1 MTVEIPGYRIVR
13 VLGKGGMA
21 TVYLAVQQIFERE
34 VALKVMS
41 TALAEDPSFG
51 QRFLR
56 EARIVSQLVHP
67 NIITVYDVG
76 VHDNAY
82 YLSMEYVAGPDLKQ
96 AREKLS
102 LSQKIQIILDIAK
115 ALDFAGKKGYVHR
128 DIKPENILLRSD
140 SFSAV
145 LMDFGIARAAET
157 DFSVTQ
163 TGMALGTPHYMS
175 PEQAKGQPVDH
186 RSDLYSLGVVFY
198 YLLTGS
204 VPYHADSAVAIGIK
218 HLTEPVPTLPAHLQA
233 LQRFID
239 RLMAK
244 LPEDRYQ
251 SAAELIT
258 ELQLVDARELEK
270 RERAYLQELQDNLA
284 AHPTADPAAET
295 QLHGAVRASTAK
307 QSTGTATTSTT
318 HITRL
323 NRVAGL
329 LWQYKLLA
337 AGALLVILAAAVIV
351 KRPFRDDDPQRA
363 AARSTPAQPAPATR
377 AAPVKRAAPFQ
388 EAPVEEDWAQDA
400 PDAPVYSAGPV
411 QDIRLADLTGP
422 EYRRTQEQPQAQTRP
437 GELLQRLQ
445 RGLQKATGRTS
456 MREITLSEKVA
467 ELRAR
472 LQRDSRDLE
481 AQKSLAMLAAEYFKK
496 ANEFVSEG
504 DFASAQNALTK
515 GRSLFPEYGGQY
527 EPLAERLKS
536 RDRLERL
543 LAKAQEQLAAGKL
556 VSPWRNNALH
566 YYRSALKI
574 DGNLMVAQ
582 RGIREVEEALMAR
595 ARQQYTNGEWKDAAD
610 AAEEVLKI
618 RPDSQEARQFMLK
631 LEHRRSDAK
640 PPREAERPQGDLPP
654 SRSVSLSEGTPLE
667 PVATND
673 LQIQQLRVD
682 GKLLSGMNARQLQVV
697 QAQRTLFV
705 SFEYR
710 NFPRE
715 KIVLQAELKD
725 GKGKRVADV
734 PVTVAESNGL
744 QRFRIDR
751 PREPFEPGQY
761 QLSLVHDGAA
771 LIRAEFLIQ

>member
-21 TVYLAVQQIFERE
+21 TVYLAVQQIFERQ

-102 LSQKIQIILDIAK
+102 LPQKIQIILDIAR
-115 ALDFAGKKGYVHR
+115 ALDFAGRKGYVHR

-157 DFSVTQ
+157 DLSVTQ

-218 HLTEPVPTLPAHLQA
+218 HLTEPVPTLPAYLRG

-239 RLMAK
+239 SLMAK

-251 SAAELIT
+251 SAAELIA
-258 ELQLVDARELEK
+258 ELQLVDVRELEK

-284 AHPTADPAAET
+284 AHPTADPNAET
-295 QLHGAVRASTAK
+295 QLHGAL
-307 QSTGTATTSTT
+307 QSSAPIAGPSPDTATTSTT

-323 NRVAGL
+323 NRVTSL
-329 LWQYKLLA
+329 FWQYKLLA
-337 AGALLVILAAAVIV
+337 AGALLVIFAAAVIV
-351 KRPFRDDDPQRA
+351 KRPFSDDDPPPATAQ
-363 AARSTPAQPAPATR
+363 STPIQPAPAAR
-377 AAPVKRAAPFQ
+377 AASVK
-388 EAPVEEDWAQDA
+388 EVPVEEDWAQDA
-400 PDAPVYSAGPV
+400 PDAPVYSSGPV

-422 EYRRTQEQPQAQTRP
+422 EYRRSQERPPAQTRP
-437 GELLQRLQ
+437 GEFLQRLQ

-456 MREITLSEKVA
+456 MREITLGEKVA

-504 DFASAQNALTK
+504 DFASAQNALTT
-515 GRSLFPEYGGQY
+515 GRSLFPEYRGQY

-543 LAKAQEQLAAGKL
+543 LAKAQEQIAAGKL

-566 YYRSALKI
+566 YYRGALKI
-574 DGNLMVAQ
+574 DGDLTVAQ
-582 RGIREVEEALMAR
+582 RGIREVEQALMAQ
-595 ARQQYTNGEWKDAAD
+595 ARQHYTNGEWKDAAN

-618 RPDSQEARQFMLK
+618 RPDSQEARQFLLK
-631 LEHRRSDAK
+631 LEHSRSGAK
-640 PPREAERPQGDLPP
+640 PVREVEQPRTDLPA

-667 PVATND
+667 PVATD
-673 LQIQQLRVD
+673 GLQIQQLRVD

-705 SFEYR
+705 SFEYK
-710 NFPRE
+710 NFPRG
-715 KIVLQAELKD
+715 KTVLQAELTD
-725 GKGKRVADV
+725 GKGKRVAEV
-734 PVTVAESNGL
+734 PVTVAESSGL
-744 QRFRIDR
+744 HRFRIDR
-751 PREPFEPGQY
+751 PRDPFPVGQY
-761 QLSLVHDGAA
+761 QLNLLFEGAA

>member
-82 YLSMEYVAGPDLKQ
+82 YLSMEYVAGPDLKK

-102 LSQKIQIILDIAK
+102 LTQKIQIILDIAK

-157 DFSVTQ
+157 DLSVTQ

-218 HLTEPVPTLPAHLQA
+218 HITEPVPTLPTYLQA

-244 LPEDRYQ
+244 RPEDRYQ

-258 ELQLVDARELEK
+258 ELQRVDARELEQ
-270 RERAYLQELQDNLA
+270 RERAYLQELHDNLA
-284 AHPTADPAAET
+284 AHPKADPAAET
-295 QLHGAVRASTAK
+295 QLHGALQAPSSIAK

-351 KRPFRDDDPQRA
+351 KKPFSIDDPQRA
-363 AARSTPAQPAPATR
+363 EVRSAPVQPAPTTR
-377 AAPVKRAAPFQ
+377 AAPVK

-411 QDIRLADLTGP
+411 QDIQLTDLTGP

-496 ANEFVSEG
+496 ANDFLSEG

-515 GRSLFPEYGGQY
+515 GRSLFPEYRGQY

-543 LAKAQEQLAAGKL
+543 LAKAQEQFAAGKL

-574 DGNLMVAQ
+574 DGDLTVAQ
-582 RGIREVEEALMAR
+582 RGIREVEQALMAR
-595 ARQQYTNGEWKDAAD
+595 ARQHYANGEWKDAAD

-618 RPDSQEARQFMLK
+618 RPDSQEARQFMLN

-640 PPREAERPQGDLPP
+640 PPREPEGSQGDLPA

-667 PVATND
+667 PLATD
-673 LQIQQLRVD
+673 GLQIQQLRVD

-710 NFPRE
+710 NFPSE

-725 GKGKRVADV
+725 GKGKRVAEV
-734 PVTVAESNGL
+734 PVAVAEGNGL

-751 PREPFEPGQY
+751 PRESFEPGQY
-761 QLSLVHDGAA
+761 QLSLVHNGVA
-771 LIRAEFLIQ
+771 LIHAEFLIQ

>member
-82 YLSMEYVAGPDLKQ
+82 YLSMEYVAGPDLKH

-102 LSQKIQIILDIAK
+102 LTQKIQIILDITK

-157 DFSVTQ
+157 DLSVTQ

-175 PEQAKGQPVDH
+175 PEQAKGQIVDH

-198 YLLTGS
+198 FLLTGS

-218 HLTEPVPTLPAHLQA
+218 HLTEPVPTLPVYLQS

-244 LPEDRYQ
+244 RPEDRFQ

-258 ELQLVDARELEK
+258 ELQQVDTHELEK

-284 AHPTADPAAET
+284 AHPTADPTAET
-295 QLHGAVRASTAK
+295 QLHGALQASSPVAK
-307 QSTGTATTSTT
+307 PSTGTVTTSTT

-337 AGALLVILAAAVIV
+337 AGALLVILAATVIV
-351 KRPFRDDDPQRA
+351 KRPFSNGDTPPA
-363 AARSTPAQPAPATR
+363 TARSVPAKPAPATR
-377 AAPVKRAAPFQ
+377 AAPVKEVPI
-388 EAPVEEDWAQDA
+388 EEDWAQDA

-411 QDIRLADLTGP
+411 QDIRLSDLTGP
-422 EYRRTQEQPQAQTRP
+422 EYRRNQEQPQAQTRP
-437 GELLQRLQ
+437 AELVQRLQ
-445 RGLQKATGRTS
+445 RSLQRATGRTS
-456 MREITLSEKVA
+456 VREITLSEKVS

-496 ANEFVSEG
+496 ANDFVSEG

-515 GRSLFPEYGGQY
+515 GRSLFPEYRGQY

-566 YYRSALKI
+566 FYRSALKV
-574 DGNLMVAQ
+574 DGELTVAQ
-582 RGIREVEEALMAR
+582 RGIREVEQALMVQ
-595 ARQQYTNGEWKDAAD
+595 ARQHYTNDEWKEAAD
-610 AAEEVLKI
+610 AAEEVLQI
-618 RPDSQEARQFMLK
+618 RPDSQEARQFLLK
-631 LEHRRSDAK
+631 LEQRRSDAK
-640 PPREAERPQGDLPP
+640 PPREAERLQGDIAA
-654 SRSVSLSEGTPLE
+654 SRSVSLSEGMPLE
-667 PVATND
+667 PVPTD
-673 LQIQQLRVD
+673 GLQIQQLRVD

-710 NFPRE
+710 NFPSG

-725 GKGKRVADV
+725 HKGKRVAEV
-734 PVTVAESNGL
+734 PVAVAEGNGL

-751 PREPFEPGQY
+751 PRESFEPGQY
-761 QLSLVHDGAA
+761 QLSLVHDGAV
-771 LIRAEFLIQ
+771 LIRVEFLIQ